1 MAAIMRKWTV
11 GSSLIRKAEKCRRH
25 WFGLAFSTHEN
36 PLGIP
41 TVSTSGRDDHRQRM
55 MERGIPKKLPIAGVK
70 QVIVVASGKGGVGK
84 STTAVNLAL
93 AIAANDK
100 GKSVGLLDADVYGPS
115 IPRMMNLAGEPE
127 LNKQN
132 LMKPLVNFGI
142 SCMSMGFLV
151 DEKSP
156 LVWRGLMVMSAV
168 QKLLRQVSWGP
179 LDYLVVDMPP
189 GTGDTQLSMSQNIPI
204 DGAVIVSTPQDIA
217 LLDARKG
224 AEMFRKVNVPVLG
237 LVQNMSVFQCPKCGH
252 QTHIFGQDGAKKVA
266 EDMELQVIGDI
277 PLHISIRETSDSGQ
291 PVTVSLPDSPQA
303 QAYRALAKE
312 VVARLP
318 SYEDPLP
325 ERRQ

>member
-11 GSSLIRKAEKCRRH
+11 VSSLLGKAEKCHRH

-41 TVSTSGRDDHRQRM
+41 TASTSGRDDHRQRL
-55 MERGIPKKLPIAGVK
+55 MERGLPKKLPIAGVK

-84 STTAVNLAL
+84 STTA
-93 AIAANDK
+93 
-100 GKSVGLLDADVYGPS
+100 
-115 IPRMMNLAGEPE
+115 GEP
-127 LNKQN
+127 LKGTARYDIWGKNRHQTCI
-132 LMKPLVNFGI
+132 VI
-142 SCMSMGFLV
+142 SLFKTVMPSSML
-151 DEKSP
+151 
-156 LVWRGLMVMSAV
+156 
-168 QKLLRQVSWGP
+168 VSWGP

-224 AEMFRKVNVPVLG
+224 AEMFRKVNVP
-237 LVQNMSVFQCPKCGH
+237 
-252 QTHIFGQDGAKKVA
+252 
-266 EDMELQVIGDI
+266 
-277 PLHISIRETSDSGQ
+277 
-291 PVTVSLPDSPQA
+291 A